1 MVNENKRIESL
12 KPMILNSLF
21 IIMIIIFI
29 DYFVFETTIY
39 IYLSL
44 VVFPI
49 FLMILKRFY
58 YIFTIYS
65 IFFIFLIIP
74 EIINDLGTYF
84 QVEIITITRIF
95 TLCLKFFCLILLLMV
110 YYIFFQYYKELKYLY
125 LVQNQPNR
133 LLNEEN
139 QALN

>member
-12 KPMILNSLF
+12 KPMILISLF

-84 QVEIITITRIF
+84 QVEIITTTRIF